1 MMTCAQNQSSTV
13 NAKNL
18 PGKNEIDVFLLGFTI
33 IEFQFIGEIYV
44 LHSSTKNV
52 FAMTQNTQN
61 AIHTKT
67 TLKPQMQ
74 NTFFILFDLDFAVQC
89 FQFFRINSPGEAFN
103 RTV

>member
-1 MMTCAQNQSSTV
+1 MKSTFFYWAIAYDWISIYRRDLCSS
-13 NAKNL
+13 
-18 PGKNEIDVFLLGFTI
+18 FLN
-33 IEFQFIGEIYV
+33 
-44 LHSSTKNV
+44 KNV